1 MMNIPAN
8 YPFTIS
14 PDFGEIHF
22 ADLYS
27 IPHITN
33 TCRTVDELTILFFSI
48 NIPYVYWFVQF
59 RKLLVKPFGLKADI
73 VKEQTPLYI
82 RTYEVGQ
89 KIGYFTI
96 ASRTDNE
103 IVIEEYD
110 KHLTF
115 RIYNS
120 LLTNEDGTMSFHN
133 STIVHYNNTLGRIYF
148 FFVKPFHKLIV
159 STLIHKMILQLHNSK

>member
-1 MMNIPAN
+1 MKIPAN

-14 PDFGEIHF
+14 PNFGDIHF
-22 ADLYS
+22 VDLYT
-27 IPHITN
+27 IPQITN
-33 TCRTVDELTILFFSI
+33 TSRTVDELTALFFSI
-48 NIPYVYWFVQF
+48 NIPFLQSLLLF
-59 RKLLVKPFGLKADI
+59 RKLIVKPFGLKADI
-73 VKEQTPLYI
+73 IKEQTPLYI

-96 ASRTDNE
+96 ASKTDNE

-120 LLTNEDGTMSFHN
+120 LITNEDGTMSFHN